1 MKEKDRNTEP
11 ELNKIEISNL
21 LKNSKSHKN
30 AYNLTNP
37 TSGNLIQKNTVIPYQ
52 PSQVTFMKGSVVGC
66 YPKKLL

>member
-30 AYNLTNP
+30 AYW
-37 TSGNLIQKNTVIPYQ
+37 QQ
-52 PSQVTFMKGSVVGC
+52 EKGWISENFNSDKIW
-66 YPKKLL
+66 KKEPIRIEEYSN